1 VNLVVV
7 TGKGSELLCNYKK
20 TNERPFTIGNIDVEI
35 IEGVLQLIVE
45 EEVQLDIL
53 QGAKENGSKVD
64 DIRWVVF
71 VGDG

>member
-7 TGKGSELLCNYKK
+7 TGKGSELLRNSKE
-20 TNERPFTIGNIDVEI
+20 TNERPFRIGNIEVDI
-35 IEGVLQLIVE
+35 IEEVVQRIVE

-53 QGAKENGSKVD
+53 QGAKESESRID